1 MEALLDRFLA
11 ANTQVLG
18 VSVDSI
24 YCHLNWARGLGG
36 VSFPLLADFH
46 PRGAVAASYGLYLED
61 GGITD
66 RATVIIDADGIVQH
80 ASSVSPSGKR
90 DIGEL
95 AALCEQVNERHQN
108 TLKSFPEPPG
118 LEPNTVLYIR
128 SNCMFSTNAIGAMAN
143 LHIDSIPVRNV
154 SEDATALADLENV
167 AGKGQAP
174 CLVIGDRAMHEA
186 ADITRYF
193 ADRVTDIGG

>member
-1 MEALLDRFLA
+1 VEALLDRFLA

-18 VSVDSI
+18 VSVDSL
-24 YCHLNWARGLGG
+24 YCHLNWATGLGG
-36 VSFPLLADFH
+36 VSFPLLADFQ
-46 PRGAVAASYGLYLED
+46 PKGAMASAYGLYLAD
-61 GGITD
+61 AGITD
-66 RATVIIDADGIVQH
+66 RATVIIDADGIVRH
-80 ASSVSPSGKR
+80 ASSVSPDGKR
-90 DIGEL
+90 DIAAL
-95 AALCEQVNERHQN
+95 AALCEEVNENHQN

-118 LEPNTVLYIR
+118 LEPDTVLYIR

-154 SEDATALADLENV
+154 SEDAKALADLEKV
-167 AGKGQAP
+167 SGKGQAP
-174 CLVIGDRAMHEA
+174 CVVIGDRTIHEA